1 MRHHYHNTIQLS
13 EVIATLE
20 VIEVIE
26 VNDDTQQREK
36 HQQDKC
42 R

>member
-1 MRHHYHNTIQLS
+1 MRPHYHNTIQLS

-20 VIEVIE
+20 AIEVIE

>member
-20 VIEVIE
+20 VIEV
-26 VNDDTQQREK
+26 NDDTQQREK
-36 HQQDKC
+36 QQQDKC